1 MSSGGVVGRVG
12 GVDSGECCVVAV
24 FAMCVRCVLCALHGV
39 MPCGACGSWSHGT
52 TAMSTT
58 LHPPWINLITRSRKL
73 KNAGVSFS
81 S

>member
-12 GVDSGECCVVAV
+12 GVDSGECNVVAV
-24 FAMCVRCVLCALHGV
+24 FAMRVRCVLCALHGGLAV
-39 MPCGACGSWSHGT
+39 VHGSWSHGT

-58 LHPPWINLITRSRKL
+58 LHTPWINLITRSRKL

>member
-1 MSSGGVVGRVG
+1 MSSGGVVGRGG

-24 FAMCVRCVLCALHGV
+24 CVALC
-39 MPCGACGSWSHGT
+39 HGT